1 MRKHVGTE
9 NGYSVLDIGIDPRRL
24 SDIATGYANPEKAYK
39 DLGFKAEKTLE
50 DKIKDSWKFLQTSK
64 SIITIKYNFSNR

>member
-24 SDIATGYANPEKAYK
+24 GDIATGYANSQKAYK
-39 DLGFKAEKTLE
+39 ELGFKATKTL
-50 DKIKDSWKFLQTSK
+50 DDWMKDSWKFLQTRK